1 MITSFEPII
10 DKNCKI
16 LVLGTMLSVKSLEK
30 QQYYGN
36 KQNQFW
42 KIIYSLFNKD
52 VEENYENRKIFLLN
66 HHIAIW
72 DVLKSCDRE
81 GSSDSKIINP
91 VPNDFKTFFN
101 QYPDIKAVFFNGSK
115 AEELFRKLV
124 IGKMNLKEGLLFYR
138 LPSTSPAKAI
148 RFKDKLDQWKVIL
161 PYLGLIDDRQ

>member
-1 MITSFEPII
+1 MITTFEPII
-10 DKNCKI
+10 DENCKI
-16 LVLGTMLSVKSLEK
+16 LVLGTMPSVKSLEN

-42 KIIYSLFNKD
+42 KIIYGLFNKD
-52 VEENYENRKIFLLN
+52 VAGDYENRKIFLLN

-72 DVLKSCDRE
+72 DGLKSCDRE

-101 QYPDIKAVFFNGSK
+101 QYPDIKVVFFNGSK

-138 LPSTSPAKAI
+138 LPSTSPANAI

-161 PYLGLIDDRQ
+161 PYLRLIDNSQ

>member
-16 LVLGTMLSVKSLEK
+16 LVLGTMPSVKSLEK

-52 VEENYENRKIFLLN
+52 VEENYENRKIFLLS

-115 AEELFRKLV
+115 AEELFIKLV
-124 IGKMNLKEGLLFYR
+124 IGKMCLKEGLLFYR
-138 LPSTSPAKAI
+138 LPSTSPAKAT

-161 PYLGLIDDRQ
+161 PYLGLIDNSQ